1 MQSTTLR
8 TLLPFVI
15 ALGACQP
22 DEEMPLPFDEES
34 PPTEVVL
41 TETGRTLFVVDADA
55 DPMLMLTAIP
65 AAHATSGGYAAVLAL
80 RPNDMDAPTEDY
92 LKRYQPEQAWQLGTN
107 RDLPHTQRSATV
119 EGGTPAGM
127 STTLA
132 TQLWDT
138 TPDLVLVDHTAYT
151 DGLIAAPFAAK
162 HKAPLLLV
170 DPSDP
175 PDFGSLAA
183 TLAIEHL
190 WVVGDLSIES
200 DLPTTYL
207 ADAAAVIEAMGE
219 VDYLAAT
226 NPADI
231 DSDSFGGM
239 SALAPLIATRR
250 GGAVFDLPARPDL
263 SADEATQALHAHFE
277 TYGLPA
283 HLALVGGP
291 THLPFHDVK
300 NPLWEERL
308 MTDAPYVE
316 VDNDPFADTAVG
328 RLVANNLVQGSLLTS
343 RIATYDLLIDDKMRS
358 GVAFTGTWY
367 SPEVEPALENV
378 GFDDRVWYQKDEIDA
393 LRALNVSAIVH
404 SDHSACWALGN
415 AFDLKTTTL
424 LAPSVITSNGCA
436 TAGIDT
442 GGPNESV
449 ATHLLHLGA
458 VAYLGGP
465 RNVTSQTTQAIVAFW
480 NEVTAGATVGQAFQ
494 HGYNSLAVNV
504 LDNSNDVASKYAKR
518 NLVLFGDPAMTMAIP
533 DWPYDEPAGLVQDG
547 DTLTVRPPVQ
557 WSMTQLDDHIRE
569 YEWGYYDTDLF
580 YYAAPGIEP
589 HSYWAGRYDEKV
601 SYLMARYTS
610 KAPVELVL
618 TSDSDAPLIDL
629 PRIHRDG
636 HADGSETLIWRIQM
650 LDYDWQTGDI
660 YGELRDFS
668 YEIVA
673 TP

>member
-1 MQSTTLR
+1 MNITQRS
-8 TLLPFVI
+8 TLLTFLTLLV
-15 ALGACQP
+15 ACQP
-22 DEEMPLPFDEES
+22 AEDPDPIVNES

-41 TETGRTLFVVDADA
+41 TETGRTLFVLEADA

-65 AAHATSGGYAAVLAL
+65 AAHATSGGHPAVLAL
-80 RPNDMDAPTEDY
+80 NPNEITAPTEDY

-127 STTLA
+127 SATLA
-132 TQLWDT
+132 TTLWDT
-138 TPDLVLVDHTAYT
+138 APDLVLVDHSAYT

-162 HKAPLLLV
+162 HNAPLLLV

-175 PDFGSLAA
+175 PDFASLASN
-183 TLAIEHL
+183 LALEQL

-207 ADAAAVIEAMGE
+207 ADATAVIDAMGE
-219 VDYLAAT
+219 VNYLAAT
-226 NPADI
+226 NPADA
-231 DSDSFGGM
+231 DSDSFGGL
-239 SALAPLIATRR
+239 SLLAPLIAARR
-250 GGAVFDLPARPDL
+250 GGAVFDLPADPEL
-263 SADEATQALHAHFE
+263 SANEATEALHAHFDA
-277 TYGLPA
+277 YGLPD

-300 NPLWEERL
+300 NPLWDERL

-316 VDNDPFADTAVG
+316 VDDDPFADTAIG
-328 RLVANNLVQGSLLTS
+328 RLVANNLVEGSLLTS
-343 RIATYDLLIDDKMRS
+343 RISTYDLLIDDKMRT
-358 GVAFTGTWY
+358 GVAFTGSWY

-415 AFDLKTTTL
+415 AFDLNTTTL

-442 GGPNESV
+442 GGPDESV
-449 ATHLLHLGA
+449 ATHLLYLGA

-480 NEVTAGATVGQAFQ
+480 NEVTAGATMGQAFQ
-494 HGYNSLAVNV
+494 RGYNSLAVNV
-504 LDNSNDVASKYAKR
+504 LDNPDDATSKYSKR
-518 NLVLFGDPAMTMAIP
+518 NLVLYGDPAMTMAIP
-533 DWPYDEPAGLVQDG
+533 DWPYDEPAGLLQDG

-557 WSMTQLDDHIRE
+557 WSQSQLDDHLKE
-569 YEWGYYDTDLF
+569 SEWGYYDTELF

-589 HSYWAGRYDEKV
+589 HSYWAGRYDEQV
-601 SYLMARYTS
+601 SYLLARYTS
-610 KAPVELVL
+610 EEPVDLIL
-618 TSDSDAPLIDL
+618 TSDSESPLGEL
-629 PRIHRDG
+629 PPIHRDS
-636 HADGSETLIWRIQM
+636 HPDGSETLIWRIQM
-650 LDYDWQTGDI
+650 LDYEWETGDI
-660 YGELRDFS
+660 LGELQDFS